1 MDLAR
6 VLRTGLV
13 GSAGD
18 PSVAV
23 GAALCCA
30 ARSVVW
36 AKSALLAVK
45 QEGWERGC
53 WMRRD
58 SIC

>member
-23 GAALCCA
+23 GLWVLPCA
-30 ARSVVW
+30 VLPGVW
-36 AKSALLAVK
+36 CGQNLP
-45 QEGWERGC
+45 C
-53 WMRRD
+53 WG
-58 SIC
+58 